1 MRRDTE
7 QGTKTPSRLKI
18 KMANAHVLSY
28 GSIPITYPLHG
39 LPGPTY

>member
-7 QGTKTPSRLKI
+7 QGTRTPSRLKT

-28 GSIPITYPLHG
+28 GSIPIIYSLHG
-39 LPGPTY
+39 LPGLTY